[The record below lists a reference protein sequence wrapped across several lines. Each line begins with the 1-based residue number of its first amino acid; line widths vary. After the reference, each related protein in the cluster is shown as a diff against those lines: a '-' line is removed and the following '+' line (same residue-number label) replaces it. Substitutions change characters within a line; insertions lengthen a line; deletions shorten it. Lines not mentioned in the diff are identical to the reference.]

1 MRLLPRRL
9 AYGEEATL
17 VEHLGELRARVVVVL
32 LALVASFAVTY
43 SFRGHI
49 LHWLNAPLPDRLQ
62 KPVTFGVAEPFT
74 TSVWVAFWTG
84 LLIAL
89 PIVIWQ
95 LWAFLAPAISV
106 HYQRTMTAMVGA
118 ATLLMVGGVLFGYF
132 VALPAA
138 VKFLT
143 SYDSSHYTILIR
155 ARDYYSFCTQVL
167 FAVGLVFEVPM
178 IVLGLVQLRV
188 LSAARLR
195 RTWRVGLAVMAVIA
209 VALPGVDP
217 VTTTFEMIPLM
228 MLYGVSIW
236 AATIIDHRRKA
247 RESAAEAAF
256 QSGDY

>member
-1 MRLLPRRL
+1 VRVLPRRL
-9 AYGEEATL
+9 GYGEEATL
-17 VEHLGELRARVVVVL
+17 VEHLGELRTRIVVCLITLVV
-32 LALVASFAVTY
+32 AFSVTY
-43 SFRGHI
+43 TFRGHV
-49 LHWLNAPLPDRLQ
+49 LHWLNAPLPHKLQ
-62 KPVTFGVAEPFT
+62 KPVTFGVAEPFL
-74 TSVWVAFWTG
+74 TSVWVSFWMA

-95 LWAFLAPAISV
+95 IWGFFAPAMDE
-106 HYQRTMTAMVGA
+106 HYQRTVVGLVGFATA
-118 ATLLMVGGVLFGYF
+118 LLVGGVMFGYF

-167 FAVGLVFEVPM
+167 FAVGLVFEVPV

-195 RTWRVGLAVMAVIA
+195 RTWRVGIAIMAVIA

-217 VTTTFEMIPLM
+217 VTTVFEMIPLM
-228 MLYGVSIW
+228 LLYGVSIVL
-236 AATIIDHRRKA
+236 AGVLERRRGA
-247 RESAAEAAF
+247 RHFEAAIDE
-256 QSGDY
+256 Q

>member
-1 MRLLPRRL
+1 MRFLPRRL

-17 VEHLGELRARVVVVL
+17 VEHLGELRARIAVSILAVVAAFSL
-32 LALVASFAVTY
+32 TY
-43 SFRGHI
+43 TFRGHI
-49 LHWLNAPLPDRLQ
+49 LDWLNAPLPDRIQ
-62 KPVTFGVAEPFT
+62 KPVTFGVAEPFL
-74 TSVWVAFWTG
+74 TSVWVSFWTG

-95 LWAFLAPAISV
+95 LWAFLAPAFRE
-106 HYQRTMTAMVGA
+106 HYQRTMTVLVGA

-138 VKFLT
+138 VQFL
-143 SYDSSHYTILIR
+143 SNFDSQQYNIQIR

-178 IVLGLVQLRV
+178 VVLGLVHLRV

-217 VTTTFEMIPLM
+217 ITTTFEMIPLM
-228 MLYGVSIW
+228 ALYAVSIW
-236 AATIIDHRRKA
+236 LATIYERRRATRKA
-247 RESAAEAAF
+247 GAPAVESGEL
-256 QSGDY
+256 

>member
-1 MRLLPRRL
+1 VRGLPRRL

-17 VEHLGELRARVVVVL
+17 VEHLGELRTRIVICL
-32 LALVASFAVTY
+32 LALAVSFSVTY
-43 SFRGHI
+43 SFRGHV

-62 KPVTFGVAEPFT
+62 KPVTFGVAEPFI
-74 TSVWVAFWTG
+74 TSVWVSFWAG

-95 LWAFLAPAISV
+95 IWAFFAPAIDE
-106 HYQRTMTAMVGA
+106 HYQRTI
-118 ATLLMVGGVLFGYF
+118 TLLVGFATALLAGGVLFGYF

-143 SYDSSHYTILIR
+143 GYDQAHYTILIR

-178 IVLGLVQLRV
+178 VVLGLVQLRV

-195 RTWRVGLAVMAVIA
+195 RTWRIGFALMAVIA

-217 VTTTFEMIPLM
+217 VTTIFEMIPLM
-228 MLYGVSIW
+228 ALYGLSIVL
-236 AATIIDHRRKA
+236 AGVLERRRGA
-247 RESAAEAAF
+247 PRLEAAI
-256 QSGDY
+256 DEP

>member
-17 VEHLGELRARVVVVL
+17 VEHLGELRSRVVISI
-32 LALVASFAVTY
+32 LALVGAFSVTY
-43 SFRGHI
+43 TFRGHI

-74 TSVWVAFWTG
+74 TSVWVSFWAA

-95 LWAFLAPAISV
+95 LWAFLAPAFSH
-106 HYQRTMTAMVGA
+106 HYQRTMTLLVGCA
-118 ATLLMVGGVLFGYF
+118 AALMVGGVLFGYF

-167 FAVGLVFEVPM
+167 VAVGLVFEVPM
-178 IVLGLVQLRV
+178 VVLGLVQLRV

-195 RTWRVGLAVMAVIA
+195 RTWRVGIAIMAVIA

-228 MLYGVSIW
+228 ALYAVSIW
-236 AATIIDHRRKA
+236 VATILEHRQKASDAAT
-247 RESAAEAAF
+247 EAAL
-256 QSGDY
+256 QAGD